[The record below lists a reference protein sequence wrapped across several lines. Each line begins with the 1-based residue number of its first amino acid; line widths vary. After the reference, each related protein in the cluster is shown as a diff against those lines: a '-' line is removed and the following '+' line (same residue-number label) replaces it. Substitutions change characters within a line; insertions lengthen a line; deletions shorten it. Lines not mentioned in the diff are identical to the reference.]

1 MLRFILVVLANVKR
15 GPYLIPKMRKMFH
28 HPERYSEQVRY
39 AFAQKLIN
47 YMKSSGKIKTEVY
60 GTENLPLEG
69 GYVMYP
75 NHQGKYDAL
84 GIIYAHKQ
92 PCSFVMDKAKSNSFL
107 VKELVD
113 MLGAKSDKILPLSM
127 RSQRKSSR
135 ARNTSCFQK
144 VVMIGIATRYSNLSR
159 EVLNV
164 RFVPKHR
171 SYRLH

>member
-84 GIIYAHKQ
+84 GII
-92 PCSFVMDKAKSNSFL
+92 CSQAALFL
-107 VKELVD
+107 CY
-113 MLGAKSDKILPLSM
+113 G
-127 RSQRKSSR
+127 QG
-135 ARNTSCFQK
+135 K
-144 VVMIGIATRYSNLSR
+144 VQFLFGQGTGRYVGCQASGTG
-159 EVLNV
+159 
-164 RFVPKHR
+164 
-171 SYRLH
+171 

>member
-75 NHQGKYDAL
+75 NHQGKYAEQRV
-84 GIIYAHKQ
+84 GG
-92 PCSFVMDKAKSNSFL
+92 SNPSTPTPSSPL
-107 VKELVD
+107 VF
-113 MLGAKSDKILPLSM
+113 I
-127 RSQRKSSR
+127 
-135 ARNTSCFQK
+135 
-144 VVMIGIATRYSNLSR
+144 
-159 EVLNV
+159 
-164 RFVPKHR
+164 
-171 SYRLH
+171 